1 MEAKFSPSLM
11 CMDFLRVQEQ
21 VDVLNDLCDYYH
33 ADIMDG
39 HFVKNLC
46 LSLDFVAAVKSI
58 AKKPIDCHLMTTNP
72 EDYVDPLI
80 AIGADVISPHAETLG
95 GQAFRLI
102 GKIKGAGKGFGLV
115 LNPETELSAA
125 KAYLGHVDL
134 LTIMSVDPGFAG
146 QKFIDEVLD
155 KISEAAE
162 WKEKYGYTY
171 EIAVDG
177 GCNQTTYK
185 KLHNAGTECFIVGS
199 SGLFGLDSDLS
210 SAWRKMKVF
219 FHESMNLPAAV

>member
-11 CMDFLRVQEQ
+11 CMDFLHVGEQ

-72 EDYVDPLI
+72 EDYVDRLI
-80 AIGADVISPHAETLG
+80 GIDADIISPHAETLG

-115 LNPETELSAA
+115 LNPETELSTA

-134 LTIMSVDPGFAG
+134 LTIMSVDPGFSG

-155 KISEAAE
+155 KISQAVE

-177 GCNQTTYK
+177 GCKRETYK
-185 KLHNAGTECFIVGS
+185 RLYDAGTECFIIGNT
-199 SGLFGLDSDLS
+199 GLFSLDSDLS
-210 SAWRKMKVF
+210 NAWGKMRTF
-219 FHESMNLPAAV
+219 FQESIERL